1 MAQAPRRSEESLV
14 GISLRGTI
22 LGLAGGP
29 YIKITG
35 CPIHAVSSHEWAFAH
50 PRELWRLAHPYLAIR
65 KPVQMI
71 G

>member
-29 YIKITG
+29 YIKITDTSG
-35 CPIHAVSSHEWAFAH
+35 APFMRSHRMSGH
-50 PRELWRLAHPYLAIR
+50 SRIR
-65 KPVQMI
+65 ANS
-71 G
+71 GG